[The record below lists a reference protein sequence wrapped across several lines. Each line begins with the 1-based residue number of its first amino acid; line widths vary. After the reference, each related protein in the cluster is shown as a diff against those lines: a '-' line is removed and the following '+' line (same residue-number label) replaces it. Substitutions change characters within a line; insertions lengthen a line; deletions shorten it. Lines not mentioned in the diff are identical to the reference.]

1 MSTPNPQAIEA
12 FIHIAGRLIAIM
24 EREIGFLRKMEIA
37 EIAALQEEK
46 NTLVAAYED
55 GIRQFAADP
64 DTLNAL
70 QPALKAEL
78 TDLAARFDDVVL
90 ENSRALEAVRDS
102 HERLLRTIVDAVS
115 QNRARH
121 AGYSETG
128 GKPQPA
134 GGIRAA
140 RLSLTLDRQ
149 L

>member
-12 FIHIAGRLIAIM
+12 FIQIAGRLIAIM
-24 EREIGFLRKMEIA
+24 EQELGSLRKMEIA
-37 EIAALQEEK
+37 EIAGLQEEK

-55 GIRQFAADP
+55 GIRQFDADP

-78 TDLAARFDDVVL
+78 TDLAARFDDVVM

-115 QNRARH
+115 ENRARH
-121 AGYSETG
+121 SGYSDTG